1 MRSIDTQL
9 RSATPTH
16 ILDNCRLC
24 VIFDSCRLRHFDN
37 AASFLTIAAGARE
50 QEKPMRIKMFAYVG
64 LVTIQVSIS
73 LMCAPAAAH
82 RLPLP
87 AHRRARARARVY
99 SPAWRRHEQRVD
111 LVPGDAVRLHVE
123 PLRFVRQVAGQLQQT
138 Q

>member
-1 MRSIDTQL
+1 MAHCRAAALALMRSIDTQL

-82 RLPLP
+82 RLSLSASLP
-87 AHRRARARARVY
+87 SNITRDCPP
-99 SPAWRRHEQRVD
+99 S
-111 LVPGDAVRLHVE
+111 LLI
-123 PLRFVRQVAGQLQQT
+123 LQGIVLPPF
-138 Q
+138 